1 MDLTSWEW
9 NKINKDFKSASD
21 RQMTDQQQ
29 QSRTDDRQTD

>member
-9 NKINKDFKSASD
+9 NNIGKDFKSTKD

-29 QSRTDDRQTD
+29 QSRTHD